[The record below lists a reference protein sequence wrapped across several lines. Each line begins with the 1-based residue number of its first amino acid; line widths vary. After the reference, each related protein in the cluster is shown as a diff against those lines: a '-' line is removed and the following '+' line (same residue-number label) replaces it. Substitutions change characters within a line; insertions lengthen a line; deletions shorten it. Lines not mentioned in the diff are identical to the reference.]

1 MNLTITDLDKQ
12 AQERIAKKAEL
23 KRRIEE
29 LEKLEATATEKAQ
42 AAAENGDVEAY
53 KASSTECQEIGTKLI
68 VAKAQLSKIGSGD
81 AIITQEEAVAVWDD
95 YAKEYNKAFDK
106 LYSGIEK
113 KRNELLAS
121 IREMIELQEKA
132 FADRERLVNYA
143 AINTHVYT
151 IMDQPYDRVLPCKYL
166 PEEKTNCE
174 KLHLNGLL
182 STNADILYY
191 LAWYAE
197 SKSLSSIDFIQNSE
211 VSRVKNIIERHTT
224 KPY

>member
-23 KRRIEE
+23 KRRIEQ

-42 AAAENGDVEAY
+42 VAAENGDVEAY
-53 KASSTECQEIGTKLI
+53 KASSTECQEIGTELI
-68 VAKAQLSKIGSGD
+68 VAKAQLSKLGSGD

-95 YAKEYNKAFDK
+95 YTKEYNKAFDK
-106 LYSGIEK
+106 LYSAIET

-132 FADRERLVNYA
+132 FADRERLVNYGGIDSHA
-143 AINTHVYT
+143 YAVI
-151 IMDQPYDRVLPCKYL
+151 DKPFDRVLSCQYL
-166 PEEKTNCE
+166 PEEPTNCE
-174 KLHLNGLL
+174 KLHLKGLL

-197 SKSLSSIDFIQNSE
+197 SKSLTGIDFIQNSE